1 MHQIKRKRRETVK
14 AKIVTITKAIK
25 KAKKKKASI
34 NDPLPKIYNTRPGE
48 SSFQYW
54 KRTGKNPDKIKK

>member
-1 MHQIKRKRRETVK
+1 M